1 MTVGHTPHVKAPEV
15 RYAKSGDVSIAYSVV
30 GDGPFDIVFIAGWII
45 STLEYAWEGPP
56 AAFFEQLARF
66 SRLILLDKRGTGL
79 SDRVTGAPD
88 LETRMDDVRA
98 VMDAVGSKRAAI
110 IGVSEGG
117 PMTLLF
123 AATYPERTAA
133 AVVFGSTSTYI
144 KTEDHPWLTSN
155 TEREANLARSQRAN
169 TWGTREWADQ
179 RLAHFAPDYHPD
191 EAAREWWQRYLRLSS
206 SPAAAAALA
215 RMNWDI
221 DVRHVLPTIRVPVM
235 VAHRSGE
242 LVFDIRGARYIAEHI
257 PGGEF
262 VELPGRNHAWFVEP
276 DDIVS
281 AVERFLTGIWD
292 RGEWDAVETDRV
304 LATVLFTDIVGS
316 TEKLMAVGDA
326 AWRDTVQKHHALVR
340 RQIARFR
347 GVEMDTAGDGFFARF
362 DGPARAIRC
371 ACAIVEHVKELGI
384 DVRAGLHTG
393 ECEILDGKVT
403 GIAVH
408 MGARVAGQAGPGEVL
423 VSNTVRDL
431 VSGSGLRFEALPPT
445 ELKGIPGTWSLF
457 AVDPASA

>member
-1 MTVGHTPHVKAPEV
+1 MKAPEV
-15 RYAKSGDVSIAYSVV
+15 MYAKSGDVSIAYSVV

-56 AAFFEQLARF
+56 AVFFEQLTKF

-110 IGVSEGG
+110 VGVSEGG

-133 AVVFGSTSTYI
+133 AIVCGSTSTYVR
-144 KTEDHPWLTSN
+144 TEDHPWMSSN
-155 TEREANLARSQRAN
+155 AEREADIARSQRAGE
-169 TWGTREWADQ
+169 WGTRAWADG
-179 RLAHFAPDYHPD
+179 RLSFFAPDYQPD
-191 EAAREWWQRYLRLSS
+191 EGTRQWWLRYLRLSS
-206 SPAAAAALA
+206 SPAAAIALS

-221 DVRHVLPTIRVPVM
+221 DVRHVLPTIRVPALVL
-235 VAHRSGE
+235 HRTSE
-242 LVFDIRGARYIAEHI
+242 LVFDVRGARYMAAHI
-257 PGGEF
+257 PGGVL
-262 VELPGRNHAWFVEP
+262 VELPGRNHAWFVDPQDVTREI
-276 DDIVS
+276 DVFLNDIW
-281 AVERFLTGIWD
+281 R
-292 RGEWDAVETDRV
+292 RGEWDAVESDRV

-326 AWRDTVQKHHALVR
+326 LWRDTVQKHHALVR

-347 GVEMDTAGDGFFARF
+347 GLEMDTAGDGFFARF

-371 ACAIVEHVKELGI
+371 ACAIAEQVKELGI
-384 DVRAGLHTG
+384 EVRAGLHTG

-408 MGARVAGQAGPGEVL
+408 MGARVAAQAGPGEVL

-431 VSGSGLRFEALPPT
+431 VSGSGLRFEPRPPA
-445 ELKGIPGTWSLF
+445 ELKGIPGAWSLY